1 MKKLIALTFGILI
14 AFIAYSAVKTPALG
28 AQIVGPAV
36 GMTIE
41 DFKTKDLNG
50 NEVDSSLFQNAELT
64 VINYWAT
71 WCPPCRAE
79 MPDFSKLHKHF
90 TETSEHDVQ
99 LVGVI
104 CEGNG
109 CTPITAKQYL
119 SENGFEWTN
128 LRSTAELDKVFYTSS
143 SIPQTLV
150 VDKTGKV
157 LMHKIGAYMSY
168 EQMLESI
175 EPYIH
180 DSSAE
185 AQTPLETET
194 ASSEAKPKASSCGGF

>member
-1 MKKLIALTFGILI
+1 MKKLIALTFGILL
-14 AFIAYSAVKTPALG
+14 AFIAYSAVKTPTLG
-28 AQIVGPAV
+28 AQSTGPAV

-50 NEVDSSLFQNAELT
+50 SEVDSSLFENAELT

-79 MPDFSKLHKHF
+79 MPDFSEFHKHF
-90 TETSEHDVQ
+90 TETPEKDVQ

-109 CTPITAKQYL
+109 CTPASAKQYL

-128 LRSTAELDKVFYTSS
+128 LRSTAELDKVFYTSNS
-143 SIPQTLV
+143 SPQTLV

-157 LMHKIGAYMSY
+157 LMHKIGAFMSY
-168 EQMLESI
+168 DQMLESI
-175 EPYIH
+175 EPYMH
-180 DSSAE
+180 QPSADT
-185 AQTPLETET
+185 ALETE
-194 ASSEAKPKASSCGGF
+194 APSAEAKPKASSCGGF